1 MMPDEIEGEDVGALD
16 EHEHALLSAYRE
28 QHAMPSERRER
39 VWASLA
45 AGVPPG
51 GGESALASSTEPW
64 LASSGAAAA
73 KSTRPALLTGL
84 LGLLGAASLT
94 LALIGWS
101 SVREREAGEPAQ
113 ASADVGA
120 HASEPAPLPV
130 AAPPR
135 ATTSMPA
142 APRVEPAA
150 LREPIAA
157 TPPSEPE
164 PPRPRPRA
172 RPRDTSGEPAPSLGR
187 ERALIEQVHAALAE
201 GDTATA
207 RARLDEHARDYAEG
221 VFVQEREAL
230 AAIVDCKSGALEP
243 GRELAEEFLRA
254 HPHAVLAARVRR
266 ACKLDLGSLSDARI
280 GEGSTDEAP

>member
-1 MMPDEIEGEDVGALD
+1 MMRDEIEGEDAGALD

-39 VWASLA
+39 VWASLV

-64 LASSGAAAA
+64 LASSGATAA

-84 LGLLGAASLT
+84 LVAASLT

-113 ASADVGA
+113 ASADAGV

-135 ATTSMPA
+135 AATPMPA
-142 APRVEPAA
+142 APRVELAA
-150 LREPIAA
+150 PREPIA
-157 TPPSEPE
+157 TTTPSEPA
-164 PPRPRPRA
+164 PRPRA
-172 RPRDTSGEPAPSLGR
+172 RPRNASAEPTPSLGR
-187 ERALIEQVHAALAE
+187 ERELIEQVHTALAE

-207 RARLDEHARDYAEG
+207 RAHLDEHARDYAEG

-230 AAIVDCKSGALEP
+230 AAIVDCKSGALER

-266 ACKLDLGSLSDARI
+266 ACKLDLGSPSDAQI

>member
-1 MMPDEIEGEDVGALD
+1 MMRDEIEGEDAGALD

-39 VWASLA
+39 VWASLV

-64 LASSGAAAA
+64 LASSGVAAA

-84 LGLLGAASLT
+84 LVAASLT

-101 SVREREAGEPAQ
+101 SLREHEAGEPTQ
-113 ASADVGA
+113 ASADAGV

-135 ATTSMPA
+135 AATPMPT

-150 LREPIAA
+150 VREPIVTA
-157 TPPSEPE
+157 PSEPE
-164 PPRPRPRA
+164 PTPRPRPRA
-172 RPRDTSGEPAPSLGR
+172 RPRTTSPEPTASLGR

-201 GDTATA
+201 GDTASA

-230 AAIVDCKSGALEP
+230 AAIVECKSGALER
-243 GRELAEEFLRA
+243 GRELADEFLRA

-266 ACKLDLGSLSDARI
+266 TCKLDLGSPSDARI
-280 GEGSTDEAP
+280 DEGSSDEAP